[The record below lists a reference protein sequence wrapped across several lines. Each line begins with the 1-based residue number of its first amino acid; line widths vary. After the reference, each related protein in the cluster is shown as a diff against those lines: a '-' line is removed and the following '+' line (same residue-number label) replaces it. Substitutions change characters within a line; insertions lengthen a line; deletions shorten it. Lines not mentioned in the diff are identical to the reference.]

1 MVSFMIPR
9 LIGALALV
17 AVSLTSAA
25 PMRAQSDDQAV
36 LAVVNKFFDGM
47 RSRDTAAMRSAVL
60 PTTLLERT
68 SAGPSGMGDPIPI
81 SQFIDRVGKGTG
93 PGGNEQIKDPKILID
108 GPLASVWTYYTFT
121 PGGQT
126 QVNHCGTDAFLLRKG
141 PDGWKIFHVADT
153 SRSEGC
159 TPIK

>member
-1 MVSFMIPR
+1 MTHR
-9 LIGALALV
+9 LIGAVALLGM
-17 AVSLTSAA
+17 SLTSAA
-25 PMRAQSDDQAV
+25 PMRAQSDEKAV
-36 LAVVNKFFDGM
+36 LAVVNQFFDGM
-47 RSRDTAAMRSAVL
+47 RKRDTTAMRSTVV

-68 SAGPSGMGDPIPI
+68 GSGPTGMGDPIPLA
-81 SQFIDRVGKGTG
+81 QFIDRVGKGTG

-108 GPLASVWTYYTFT
+108 GPLATVWTYYTFT

-126 QVNHCGTDAFLLRKG
+126 QVDHCGTDAFLLRKG

>member
-1 MVSFMIPR
+1 MTPR
-9 LIGALALV
+9 LVGAVALLSLSLALATP
-17 AVSLTSAA
+17 A
-25 PMRAQSDDQAV
+25 RAQSDEKAV
-36 LAVVNKFFDGM
+36 LAVVTQFFDGM
-47 RSRDTAAMRSAVL
+47 RARDTTAMRSTVVSSA
-60 PTTLLERT
+60 LLERT
-68 SAGPSGMGDPIPI
+68 GAGPTGMGEPIPI
-81 SQFIDRVGKGTG
+81 AQFIDRVGKGTG
-93 PGGNEQIKDPKILID
+93 PGGNEQIKDPKVQID

>member
-1 MVSFMIPR
+1 MVAHMIPR
-9 LIGALALV
+9 RIGAVALV

-25 PMRAQSDDQAV
+25 PMRAQSDEKAV
-36 LAVVNKFFDGM
+36 MAVVGQFFDGM
-47 RSRDTAAMRSAVL
+47 RARDTAAMRSAVL
-60 PTTLLERT
+60 PTTVLERT
-68 SAGPSGMGDPIPI
+68 GNNPSGMGDPIPLSNFI
-81 SQFIDRVGKGTG
+81 ARVSQGTG
-93 PGGNEQIKDPKILID
+93 PGGNEQIKDPKVLID
-108 GPLASVWTYYTFT
+108 GPLAMVWTYYTFT

>member
-1 MVSFMIPR
+1 MTHR
-9 LIGALALV
+9 LIGAVALLGM
-17 AVSLTSAA
+17 SFTSAA
-25 PMRAQSDDQAV
+25 PMRAQSDEKAV
-36 LAVVNKFFDGM
+36 LAVVNQFFDGM
-47 RSRDTAAMRSAVL
+47 RKRDTTAMRSTVV

-68 SAGPSGMGDPIPI
+68 GSGPTGMGDPIPLA
-81 SQFIDRVGKGTG
+81 QFIDRVGKGTG

-108 GPLASVWTYYTFT
+108 GPLATVWTYYTFT

-126 QVNHCGTDAFLLRKG
+126 QVDHCGTDAFLLRKG